1 MAKWPRTGDI
11 EAPMKPAKT
20 SKQAIAALLVVTII
34 WGWTFV
40 WMKEALQTSE
50 AQLGSRGMVA
60 AVGLFMM
67 VRFGMAAV
75 FLPIV
80 VPAARKGLST
90 KQAWVD
96 GAWLAAILLSAFL
109 LQMFGLQ
116 GVSPAV
122 SAFLTSLY
130 VAFTAILS
138 RFNSQ
143 TRISRAL
150 VFGVFMA
157 TVGSGFISGPPQLH
171 FDLPEWLTV
180 FCALL
185 FAVHILA
192 TDVIT
197 RRTSPALVSLTTF
210 AWVTVG
216 GALTLG
222 IGISLDPSI
231 DTSALT
237 TLLLTPGFY
246 KPACLTSLLGT
257 LVALSLLNQFQRELD
272 PVRAAILYALEPVW
286 ASLIALSIGMGTID
300 SWLIFGG
307 GALILG
313 NLVAELG
320 AGGQDGKD
328 SEPESPKPEAP
339 RVSER

>member
-1 MAKWPRTGDI
+1 MSRN
-11 EAPMKPAKT
+11 KT
-20 SKQAIAALLVVTII
+20 SKRAIAALLIVTII

-40 WMKEALQTSE
+40 WMKEALETSE
-50 AQLGSRGMVA
+50 AQLGTQGMVA

-75 FLPIV
+75 LVPVVLPG
-80 VPAARKGLST
+80 ARKGLT
-90 KQAWVD
+90 AQAWID

-138 RFNSQ
+138 RFNS
-143 TRISRAL
+143 RSPISRSL
-150 VFGVFMA
+150 VIGVAMA

-180 FCALL
+180 LCALL

-192 TDVIT
+192 TDFIT
-197 RRTSPALVSLTTF
+197 KRTSPVLVSLTTF
-210 AWVTVG
+210 FWVTIGSAITLAVG
-216 GALTLG
+216 MWLE
-222 IGISLDPSI
+222 PSI
-231 DTSALT
+231 DTVALK
-237 TLLLTPGFY
+237 TLLASPGFY
-246 KPACLTSLLGT
+246 KPAALTSILGT

-300 SWLIFGG
+300 SWLLFGG
-307 GALILG
+307 GALLLG

-320 AGGQDGKD
+320 TKKEDREN
-328 SEPESPKPEAP
+328 SEPEPVKPAASQ
-339 RVSER
+339 VSEG